1 MMRGRPKSTLFPYTT
16 LFRSRTSHQRY
27 NWTRSAEMGNCS
39 ASEGPGRSLL
49 FMSAPSEIVPPVT
62 ESLSDSRS
70 SLSCFRMNSSCVS
83 VLPCDLVLPMDIGP
97 RAYECS
103 ALVRCRP
110 HAAPLALNFQR
121 LFYQCPSSGQGT
133 SQRNVPSPAR
143 MGILIRRDVF
153 RYSRPED

>member
-97 RAYECS
+97 RATNVRPWC
-103 ALVRCRP
+103 AAVRIHLRLV
-110 HAAPLALNFQR
+110 LNFQR
-121 LFYQCPSSGQGT
+121 LFYQCPSLRQRCRSEEHT
-133 SQRNVPSPAR
+133 S
-143 MGILIRRDVF
+143 
-153 RYSRPED
+153 E